1 MKLASLTPVAAVL
14 AVSLT
19 SVSHAADSS
28 PAATKPMAMMASG
41 KTDKQ
46 CPEGKCGEG
55 KCGEG
60 KCGEGKCGAMM
71 DAAADTN
78 NDGNISKEEFT
89 AFHDKKFAAMDANG
103 NGVIEAAER
112 KMMMT
117 HKDLPEGKC
126 GGKMKAHK
134 EGGCGAAK

>member
-46 CPEGKCGEG
+46 CP
-55 KCGEG
+55 EG

-117 HKDLPEGKC
+117 HKNLPEGKC